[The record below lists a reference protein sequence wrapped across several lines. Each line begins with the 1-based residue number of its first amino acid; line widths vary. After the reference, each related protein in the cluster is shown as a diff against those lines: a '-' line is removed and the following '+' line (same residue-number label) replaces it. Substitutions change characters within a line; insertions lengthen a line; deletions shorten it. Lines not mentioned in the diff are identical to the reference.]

1 MKLKVA
7 VRDFLTFST
16 MLFSSLSLAV
26 AEGSDTTETRFIRF
40 QYGFTGSFLHL
51 QNWKG
56 NALSSYSLGATSEYY
71 SMEKIHSGEQL
82 ISVRQETSF
91 TRFPDSVWVKAADR
105 LEVQLI
111 ASSQSNRLNHTWTLL
126 GSTALF
132 TGFDYFT
139 DPESGELYKKS
150 NSTFLLPADLEAGY
164 GVGVQLPANG
174 FLNFSVATI
183 RIRTEFGKNFED
195 EHPLIKLKRGFIAV
209 DYGFAMQGYYFFNPV
224 KDSDVALN
232 SRIFVNGFN
241 RNEVQGEF
249 SIKATYKIWKQLY
262 FKGEMMLLYDPAAS
276 YSLQWKNELLI
287 GVIFKTKKN

>member
-1 MKLKVA
+1 
-7 VRDFLTFST
+7 
-16 MLFSSLSLAV
+16 MLFSFLNLAV
-26 AEGSDTTETRFIRF
+26 AEGSDTTEARFIRF

-71 SMEKIHSGEQL
+71 SLEKMHYGEQL

-111 ASSQSNRLNHTWTLL
+111 SSKQSNQINHSWSLL

-164 GVGVQLPANG
+164 GIAIQLPPNG
-174 FLNFSVATI
+174 FLNFSVATV

-195 EHPLIKLKRGFIAV
+195 KHPLIKLKRGFIAI
-209 DYGFAMQGYYFFNPV
+209 DYGFGMQGYYFFTPV

-241 RNEVQGEF
+241 RNEVQGEL

-262 FKGEMMLLYDPAAS
+262 FKGEMMLLYDPVTS
-276 YSLQWKNELLI
+276 YALQWKNELLV
-287 GVIFKTKKN
+287 GLIFKPGKN

>member
-1 MKLKVA
+1 
-7 VRDFLTFST
+7 
-16 MLFSSLSLAV
+16 MLFSFLNLAV
-26 AEGSDTTETRFIRF
+26 ADGSDTTETRFIRF

-71 SMEKIHSGEQL
+71 SLEKMQSGEQL

-91 TRFPDSVWVKAADR
+91 TRFTDSVWVKAADR

-111 ASSQSNRLNHTWTLL
+111 SSKQSNQINHSWSLL

-132 TGFDYFT
+132 TGFDYLT
-139 DPESGELYKKS
+139 NNESGELYKKS

-164 GVGVQLPANG
+164 GIGVPLPANG
-174 FLNFSVATI
+174 FLNFSVATV

-195 EHPLIKLKRGFIAV
+195 EHPLIRLKRGFIAV
-209 DYGFAMQGYYFFNPV
+209 DYGFGMQGYYFFTPV

-241 RNEVQGEF
+241 RNEVQGEL

-262 FKGEMMLLYDPAAS
+262 FKGEMMLLYDPVTS
-276 YSLQWKNELLI
+276 YALQWKNELLV
-287 GVIFKTKKN
+287 GLIFKPGKN